1 MFRKRYSISRKGR
14 SRRAMLWI
22 IVIAALLIGIL
33 LPGIWVQRVLARYS
47 EPADRYA
54 ERGSGGELARHLLE
68 RFDLSDVVVEPS
80 EAGDHYDPQARAVRL
95 SPGNYDGH
103 SLTAVTV
110 AAHEVGHA
118 LQHAR
123 GEALFGAR
131 QRLVQAAMRGER
143 VGQVLLIG
151 APVVMLAA
159 KVPAASLVMLLL
171 AVGSMALATLVH
183 LVTLPVELD
192 ASYGKALPLLE
203 QGNYLHE
210 GDLPH
215 ARKIL
220 KAAALTYVAGS
231 LASLLNLGRWI
242 AILRR

>member
-1 MFRKRYSISRKGR
+1 
-14 SRRAMLWI
+14 MLWI
-22 IVIAALLIGIL
+22 ILIALLLAGIF
-33 LPGIWVQRVLARYS
+33 LPGIWVKRILVRYG
-47 EPADRYA
+47 EPADRYQQQ
-54 ERGSGGELARHLLE
+54 GSGAELAQHLLA
-68 RFDLSDVVVEPS
+68 RFELSDVKVEES
-80 EAGDHYDPQARAVRL
+80 DLGDHYDPGDRAVRL
-95 SPGNYDGH
+95 STTNYHGH

-123 GEALFGAR
+123 GEGLFNTR
-131 QRLVQAAMRGER
+131 QRLVALAMQGER
-143 VGQVLLIG
+143 LGGILLIA
-151 APVVMLAA
+151 APVVMIAA
-159 KVPAASLVMLLL
+159 RIPQASLAMLAL
-171 AVGSMALATLVH
+171 AVASMALGTLVH

-203 QGNYLHE
+203 EGNYLHE

-242 AILRR
+242 AVLRR

>member
-1 MFRKRYSISRKGR
+1 MVWVV
-14 SRRAMLWI
+14 L
-22 IVIAALLIGIL
+22 IAILLVGIL

-54 ERGSGGELARHLLE
+54 EQGSGAELARHLLD
-68 RFDLSDVVVEPS
+68 RFDLKDVAVEVS
-80 EAGDHYDPQARAVRL
+80 EAGDHYDPQARAVPL
-95 SPGNYDGH
+95 TPGNHDGY

-118 LQHAR
+118 IQHAR
-123 GEALFGAR
+123 GEALFSAR
-131 QRLVQAAMRGER
+131 QRLVSAAMQGER
-143 VGQVLLIG
+143 VGQILLIG

-159 KVPAASLVMLLL
+159 KVPAASMVMLLL
-171 AVGSMALATLVH
+171 AVGSMAMATLVH

-192 ASYGKALPLLE
+192 ASYGKALPVLE
-203 QGNYLHE
+203 QGNYLHD

-242 AILRR
+242 AVLRR